1 MFGSKS
7 GILIF
12 NRYKMK
18 HLIYILFPVL
28 LVSLSV
34 KAQSRIDRKAVV
46 DRHKVVTTKTNPQ
59 SPAQVGNGEFAFG
72 VDITGLQ
79 TFVPFNT
86 MAQWSW
92 HSFPL
97 PEGMSEKDYRQ
108 IPINTYGRQVDYD
121 LPNPDQ
127 PELSAWLAANPHRFN
142 LGRIGLKLLLSDGTE
157 AGPDDIRNAVQETD
171 LWKGIITSRFEL
183 DGIPVVVRT
192 ACHPDLDMIGV
203 EVKSDLI
210 RKGRLSVFINFP
222 YADRNQGAAYVGV
235 YMINRKN
242 IIPR

>member
-1 MFGSKS
+1 M
-7 GILIF
+7 
-12 NRYKMK
+12 
-18 HLIYILFPVL
+18 
-28 LVSLSV
+28 
-34 KAQSRIDRKAVV
+34 
-46 DRHKVVTTKTNPQ
+46 
-59 SPAQVGNGEFAFG
+59 
-72 VDITGLQ
+72 
-79 TFVPFNT
+79 
-86 MAQWSW
+86 
-92 HSFPL
+92 
-97 PEGMSEKDYRQ
+97 EG
-108 IPINTYGRQVDYD
+108 QVDYD

-157 AGPDDIRNAVQETD
+157 AGPGDIRNAVQETD

-235 YMINRKN
+235 YDQPEKHHSSIKKQNRAVCPDLPGN
-242 IIPR
+242 GWYPLFGYPAMEVSGTVLSGRSRESPLFRT

>member
-28 LVSLSV
+28 LISLSV

-46 DRHKVVTTKTNPQ
+46 DRHKVVTTKTNLQ

-92 HSFPL
+92 HSFRCPKVCL
-97 PEGMSEKDYRQ
+97 KR
-108 IPINTYGRQVDYD
+108 ITGR
-121 LPNPDQ
+121 
-127 PELSAWLAANPHRFN
+127 
-142 LGRIGLKLLLSDGTE
+142 
-157 AGPDDIRNAVQETD
+157 
-171 LWKGIITSRFEL
+171 SR
-183 DGIPVVVRT
+183 
-192 ACHPDLDMIGV
+192 
-203 EVKSDLI
+203 
-210 RKGRLSVFINFP
+210 
-222 YADRNQGAAYVGV
+222 
-235 YMINRKN
+235 
-242 IIPR
+242 